1 MEHYQRWY
9 HFLKIETIVTAVRH
23 KELLD
28 LFGGIGIDVDSLVKV
43 QSDLLTKVDII
54 EHCQEQSNNQIKKME
69 IEVTQAKDIAKDANS
84 KAQQTL
90 ENCTKHKQQIEKH
103 IEEIKNLVKTSS
115 SMLTI

>member
-1 MEHYQRWY
+1 MD
-9 HFLKIETIVTAVRH
+9 K
-23 KELLD
+23 
-28 LFGGIGIDVDSLVKV
+28 LVKD
-43 QSDLLTKVDII
+43 QSDLSPKVDDIAQK
-54 EHCQEQSNNQIKKME
+54 QEQSNIQTKKME

-103 IEEIKNLVKTSS
+103 ISEFKNLVKTSS